1 MQGAQVSGETVKA
14 DVGRDLLL
22 QSQQDS
28 DRYDS
33 KQQDATAVISAV
45 SLSATWPTA
54 YWLEPT
60 MKAMTIAPLMRRSRM
75 ALSLSAVPI
84 NNSKMS
90 LT

>member
-33 KQQDATAVISAV
+33 KQQDASVGG
-45 SLSATWPTA
+45 
-54 YWLEPT
+54 
-60 MKAMTIAPLMRRSRM
+60 
-75 ALSLSAVPI
+75 
-84 NNSKMS
+84 
-90 LT
+90 